1 VAPEILA
8 QPNEQGNND
17 DFRFI
22 SGLITAMRIFEAL
35 FLLTVVLFTAAAL
48 VSDLRTRRIPNWLTA
63 PALGMA
69 IAMHTAS
76 GGISGLGFSLLGFAV
91 GFGVLLCLWLIG
103 GGGGGDVKMM
113 GALGAWLGVTLTI
126 QVFLVSTALTVLLA
140 GVPLVYTFLT
150 QGFTTLRR
158 RYFAGS
164 SRGGGAKPQ
173 SRTDCRPARRRLVP
187 YAVPVA
193 LSTWMVLAAAW
204 VCGTLP

>member
-1 VAPEILA
+1 MQV
-8 QPNEQGNND
+8 
-17 DFRFI
+17 
-22 SGLITAMRIFEAL
+22 FEVL
-35 FLLTVVLFTAAAL
+35 FLLIVVLFTAGAV

-76 GGISGLGFSLLGFAV
+76 GGVSGLGFSLLGFAA
-91 GFGVLLCLWLIG
+91 GFGVLFCLWLIG

-113 GALGAWLGVTLTI
+113 GALGAWLGLTLTI
-126 QVFLVSTALTVLLA
+126 QVFLVSAVLTVLLT
-140 GVPLVYTFLT
+140 GVPLLYTFLT

-158 RYFAGS
+158 RHLAGGL
-164 SRGGGAKPQ
+164 RGSGPQ
-173 SRTDCRPARRRLVP
+173 PKGENRDRRGRRRRLVP

-193 LSTWMVLAAAW
+193 LSTWVVLAVAW